1 MLVRMAGIQSEESS
15 ELARL
20 LAASAGG
27 DQRAFANLYRQ
38 ASPKL
43 FGICLTMLRARQEAE
58 DVLQEVFTTVWQ
70 RAGDFDSSRASA
82 MTWLITLTRNRSID
96 RLRRHSEMPLDEATA
111 RELVD
116 DQPSPAASADSSKQ
130 RQRLE
135 HCLDEL
141 EPKQKSAVRAAFFSG
156 RTYNELAIEGRVPL
170 ATMKSWIR
178 RSLIRLRT
186 CLEHP
191 I

>member
-1 MLVRMAGIQSEESS
+1 MGGTQSGEPS

-20 LAASAGG
+20 LAASARG
-27 DQRAFANLYRQ
+27 DQRAFAKLYEQ
-38 ASPKL
+38 TSPRL

-96 RLRRHSEMPLDEATA
+96 RLRRPGEIPLDEATA

-116 DQPSPAASADSSKQ
+116 DQPSPAAHAHSSEQ

-135 HCLDEL
+135 HCLDKL
-141 EPKQKSAVRAAFFSG
+141 EPRQKAAVRAAFFSG
-156 RTYNELAIEGRVPL
+156 RTYNELATQGGVPL